1 MKIEEVSKL
10 IELWLTDEIFFQQE
24 GGGGEFHNEMGK
36 IIFGE
41 DYSDV
46 KNNPQNY
53 LTIIK
58 NNNN

>member
-1 MKIEEVSKL
+1 MEVSKL

-24 GGGGEFHNEMGK
+24 GGGGEFHNEMRK

-58 NNNN
+58 NTNN